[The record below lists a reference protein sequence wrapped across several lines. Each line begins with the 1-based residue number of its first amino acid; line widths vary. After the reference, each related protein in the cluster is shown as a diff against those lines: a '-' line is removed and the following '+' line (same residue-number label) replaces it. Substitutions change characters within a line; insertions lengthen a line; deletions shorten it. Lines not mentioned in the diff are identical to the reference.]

1 MSLAW
6 NAIGP
11 RLADRVLTDVGR
23 GWLRGKP
30 RSTMNR
36 TASFISVG
44 TSSVSG

>member
-1 MSLAW
+1 MSLAC

-11 RLADRVLTDVGR
+11 RLADRALPDLGR
-23 GWLRGKP
+23 GWLRGNP

-36 TASFISVG
+36 TASFIYVG